1 MVFKFQGGISI
12 LVPNNPLT
20 TVKANA

>member
-12 LVPNNPLT
+12 LVPNNPVT
-20 TVKANA
+20 IVKANA